1 MLRTILR
8 QTSSITAVTLLFSP
22 APGGAP
28 VSSTQPST
36 LAKLQRRQREDE
48 KKHFSVNEAI
58 GSEVKHFT
66 DSKHST
72 FLMRQGLEI
81 ILQFTK
87 CSQVCA
93 ALDSRAS
100 LDDRAAPHLL
110 QLHITAL
117 GSRKLFILTLT

>member
-66 DSKHST
+66 DSKQHISHEAG
-72 FLMRQGLEI
+72 LRNNPPVHQMLPSLCCSGLE
-81 ILQFTK
+81 
-87 CSQVCA
+87 
-93 ALDSRAS
+93 S
-100 LDDRAAPHLL
+100 LP
-110 QLHITAL
+110 
-117 GSRKLFILTLT
+117 G